1 MALVAVVDSLGRV
14 IKTACPMAGH
24 SAEVVVVIMILAAQP
39 LLVVVQ
45 LKRNAH
51 LVASGA
57 KIRFLVQWFEKG
69 LFVKIR
75 FGLDHLAIDE
85 PEQCVVAL
93 SKRVVHR
100 FLDGVVGV
108 TLCGVHFRDRMADR
122 AGDAGMR
129 GRVIACVKLGIIKSS
144 TEKRYWVVATC
155 TPARRLH
162 VAITFKHF
170 VPRFSNTKMIRLV
183 VK

>member
-1 MALVAVVDSLGRV
+1 MTSSTKFG
-14 IKTACPMAGH
+14 
-24 SAEVVVVIMILAAQP
+24 SA
-39 LLVVVQ
+39 
-45 LKRNAH
+45 
-51 LVASGA
+51 
-57 KIRFLVQWFEKG
+57 VQWFEKG

-108 TLCGVHFRDRMADR
+108 TLCGVHFRDRVADS
-122 AGDAGMR
+122 ASDAGMR
-129 GRVIACVKLGIIKSS
+129 GRVIARIKIGIIKSS
-144 TEKRYWVVATC
+144 TKKRYWVVATC

-170 VPRFSNTKMIRLV
+170 VPRFSNTKMIGLV